1 MNQWTSLQNI
11 RSILEKKWERG
22 IILQETLFPK
32 DLFPLRITLRGPTA
46 AELSD
51 HFSEAREW
59 VSQFINED
67 KKKFFEI
74 QWDQINNRVLGV
86 NEIPVA
92 VQFDSSEQLV
102 KYLGKTC
109 DFELFSKLTNQ
120 LLDPFPQLKSW
131 LHKNSL
137 SVLELASVW
146 EKLIRVVHWIKANPI
161 PGIYIRQMDITD
173 VDTKFVEKY
182 KKLLGEWLD
191 VLLDPSEIFTEHT
204 GVKGFEQRY
213 GFLSKPLQIR
223 FRLLDKDLYIQGLSD
238 LTVRSD
244 EFGSLEPAVETI
256 FITENDV
263 NGLAFPELKN
273 AIVIFGRGYGFDSL
287 KNAHWF
293 RDKKIFYWGDID
305 THGFA
310 ILNQFRMLFPQTV
323 SMLMD
328 RETLTN
334 HKKHWV
340 SESAPVNAQLSNLTE
355 EELSL
360 YKDLVDNKYG
370 NSVRLEQEVISY
382 DLVIDFLKV
391 CGC

>member
-1 MNQWTSLQNI
+1 
-11 RSILEKKWERG
+11 
-22 IILQETLFPK
+22 
-32 DLFPLRITLRGPTA
+32 
-46 AELSD
+46 
-51 HFSEAREW
+51 
-59 VSQFINED
+59 
-67 KKKFFEI
+67 
-74 QWDQINNRVLGV
+74 
-86 NEIPVA
+86 
-92 VQFDSSEQLV
+92 
-102 KYLGKTC
+102 
-109 DFELFSKLTNQ
+109 
-120 LLDPFPQLKSW
+120 
-131 LHKNSL
+131 
-137 SVLELASVW
+137 
-146 EKLIRVVHWIKANPI
+146 
-161 PGIYIRQMDITD
+161 
-173 VDTKFVEKY
+173 
-182 KKLLGEWLD
+182 
-191 VLLDPSEIFTEHT
+191 
-204 GVKGFEQRY
+204 
-213 GFLSKPLQIR
+213 
-223 FRLLDKDLYIQGLSD
+223 LSD

>member
-1 MNQWTSLQNI
+1 MNQWTSLQKI

-22 IILQETLFPK
+22 IFLQEALFPK